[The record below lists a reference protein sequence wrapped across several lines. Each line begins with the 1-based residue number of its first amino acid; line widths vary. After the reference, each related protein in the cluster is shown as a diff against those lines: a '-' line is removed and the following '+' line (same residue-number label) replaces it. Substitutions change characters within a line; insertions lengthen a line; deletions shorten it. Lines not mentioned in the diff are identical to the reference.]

1 MSRSN
6 DRLVGAPAAARA
18 RARLRLRAWVRGGAT
33 VLSGAVLAAGLAG
46 CVAGPDF
53 AAPPAPASARYTADP
68 LPNLAAGDTMLD
80 PALAPPERWWALLDS
95 PRLDSTI
102 REALA
107 ANRSLDA
114 ARSTLAE
121 AQALSDASTAGRFPH
136 VDLDASAG
144 RQKYGAAF
152 LGPERLPPFTYYS
165 IGPAVSYT
173 FDFAGGVRRT
183 IEQQRA
189 LSEYRQHELD
199 AAALSV
205 SGNVAM
211 QALAA
216 ASARA
221 QIENL
226 EALLE
231 DDRADLKLVQDSFAD
246 GAATRVDVLNARSQ
260 LANDETL
267 LPPLR
272 RQLSIA
278 THALALLA
286 GRTPSEWAAPDFRL
300 DEFKLPP
307 RLPLT
312 VPSELVHRR
321 PDILAAEAQ
330 LHAATAAVGVA
341 SANLYPQVSL
351 TATGSIQANALHALF
366 DASSA
371 AGGVAGSLTA
381 PLFDH
386 GALRDRQRAALDAM
400 HGSLAN
406 YEQVVLSSFD
416 QVADALEALDHD
428 QELLAS
434 EQSAVATAADNLA
447 LTRESY
453 SAGNSGV
460 LQVLEAQRQNQQ
472 ARLGLVSA
480 QSQRLQDTVQL
491 LLALG
496 GRTPQT

>member
-1 MSRSN
+1 MPRSN
-6 DRLVGAPAAARA
+6 NRAGTDRA
-18 RARLRLRAWVRGGAT
+18 RIAGALLPVALLT
-33 VLSGAVLAAGLAG
+33 AGVAG

-53 AAPPAPASARYTADP
+53 AAPPAPATANYTADP
-68 LPNLAAGDTMLD
+68 LPNLANSDTTID
-80 PALAPPERWWALLDS
+80 SALAEPQQWWAPLNS
-95 PRLDSTI
+95 PRLDTTI
-102 REALA
+102 RQALA

-121 AQALSDASTAGRFPH
+121 AQAFSDASEAGRYPH
-136 VDLDASAG
+136 GDLDASVG

-152 LGPERLPPFTYYS
+152 LGPDRLPPFTYYS
-165 IGPAVSYT
+165 IGPAVSYS
-173 FDFAGGVRRT
+173 FGFAGSVRRT

-189 LSEYRQHELD
+189 MTDYQQRELD

-221 QIENL
+221 QIDNL
-226 EALLE
+226 EALLQ
-231 DDRADLKLVQDSFAD
+231 DDRSDLKLVQDSFAD
-246 GAATRVDVLNARSQ
+246 GAATRVDVLNAQSQ
-260 LANDETL
+260 LANDQTL

-272 RQLSIA
+272 RELSVA
-278 THALALLA
+278 SHALALLV
-286 GRTPSEWAAPDFRL
+286 GRTPAEWMAPDFKL
-300 DEFKLPP
+300 DEFNLPP

-330 LHAATAAVGVA
+330 LHAATAALGVA
-341 SANLYPQVSL
+341 SANLYPQISL
-351 TATGSIQANALHALF
+351 TGSASLQADALHALF

-371 AGGVAGSLTA
+371 AGGLAGSLTA

-386 GALRDRQRAALDAM
+386 GALRAKQRAAVDAM
-400 HGSLAN
+400 HVSLAN
-406 YEQVVLSSFD
+406 YEQVVLSSFG

-434 EQSAVATAADNLA
+434 EWSAVAIAAENLA

-472 ARLGLVSA
+472 ARIGLVHA

-496 GRTPQT
+496 GRAPSI

>member
-1 MSRSN
+1 MR
-6 DRLVGAPAAARA
+6 RLNNHSTRWCVGALAAA
-18 RARLRLRAWVRGGAT
+18 
-33 VLSGAVLAAGLAG
+33 LAG
-46 CVAGPDF
+46 CVAGPNF
-53 AAPPAPASARYTADP
+53 VAPPAPTASSST
-68 LPNLAAGDTMLD
+68 LPEPD
-80 PALAPPERWWALLDS
+80 RWWALLNS
-95 PRLDSTI
+95 PRLDSAI

-107 ANRSLDA
+107 ANRSLDG
-114 ARSTLAE
+114 ARATLAE
-121 AQALSDASTAGRFPH
+121 AQAVSAASEAGRYPQ
-136 VDLDASAG
+136 VDLDAGVG

-152 LGPERLPPFTYYS
+152 LGPEHLPPFTYFS
-165 IGPAVSYT
+165 IGPAVTYA

-189 LSEYRQHELD
+189 MTDYQRHELD

-211 QALAA
+211 QAVAA
-216 ASARA
+216 ATARA
-221 QIENL
+221 QLENL
-226 EALLE
+226 EALLA
-231 DDRADLKLVQDSFAD
+231 DDRSDLKLVQDSFTE
-246 GAATRVDVLNARSQ
+246 GQATRVDVLNAQSQ
-260 LANDETL
+260 LANDQTL

-272 RQLSIA
+272 RDLSVA

-286 GRTPSEWAAPDFRL
+286 GSTPAQWTAPDFKL
-300 DEFKLPP
+300 DEFELPAH
-307 RLPLT
+307 LPLT
-312 VPSELVHRR
+312 LPSELVHRR

-351 TATGSIQANALHALF
+351 TATASLQANTLRTLF

-371 AGGVAGSLTA
+371 AGGLAGSLTQ

-386 GALRDRQRAALDAM
+386 GALRARQQAAVDAM
-400 HGSLAN
+400 QVSLAS
-406 YEQVVLSSFD
+406 YEQVVLSSFA
-416 QVADALEALDHD
+416 QVADALEDLEHD
-428 QELLAS
+428 RELLAS
-434 EQSAVATAADNLA
+434 EQGAVAIAAENLA

-472 ARLGLVSA
+472 ARIGLVHA

-496 GRTPQT
+496 GSVPRSMQ

>member
-1 MSRSN
+1 MR
-6 DRLVGAPAAARA
+6 RLNNHSMRCCVAAF
-18 RARLRLRAWVRGGAT
+18 T
-33 VLSGAVLAAGLAG
+33 AALAG
-46 CVAGPDF
+46 CVAGPNF
-53 AAPPAPASARYTADP
+53 VAPAAPTAGSYTAEA
-68 LPNLAAGDTMLD
+68 LPSADNGATTIDGTTMDATL
-80 PALAPPERWWALLDS
+80 PEPDRWWALLNS

-102 REALA
+102 RQALA

-114 ARSTLAE
+114 ARATLAE
-121 AQALSDASTAGRFPH
+121 AQAVSAASESGRYPQ
-136 VDLDASAG
+136 VDLDAGAG

-152 LGPERLPPFTYYS
+152 LGPAEHLPPFTYFS
-165 IGPAVSYT
+165 IGPAVTYA

-189 LSEYRQHELD
+189 LADYQRHELD

-205 SGNVAM
+205 SGNVTL
-211 QALAA
+211 QAVAA
-216 ASARA
+216 ATARA
-221 QIENL
+221 QIDNL
-226 EALLE
+226 EALLA
-231 DDRADLKLVQDSFAD
+231 DDRSDLKLVQDSFTE
-246 GAATRVDVLNARSQ
+246 GQATRVDVLNAQSQ
-260 LANDETL
+260 LANDQTL

-272 RQLSIA
+272 RDLSVA

-286 GRTPSEWAAPDFRL
+286 GSTPDKWSAPDFTL
-300 DEFKLPP
+300 DEFELPA

-351 TATGSIQANALHALF
+351 TASASLQANTLRTLF

-371 AGGVAGSLTA
+371 AGGLAGSLTQ

-386 GALRDRQRAALDAM
+386 GALRARQQAANDAM
-400 HGSLAN
+400 QVSLAR
-406 YEQVVLSSFD
+406 YEQVVLSSFG
-416 QVADALEALDHD
+416 QVADALEDLQHD
-428 QELLAS
+428 QELLSS
-434 EQSAVATAADNLA
+434 EQGAVAVAAENLA

-472 ARLGLVSA
+472 ARVGLVHA
-480 QSQRLQDTVQL
+480 QSQRVQDTVQL

-496 GRTPQT
+496 GSVPRSMQ